1 MKKKIIRNTVAIV
14 SAAVILTFL
23 AVTFLMYTHSVKL
36 LKFGTENEA
45 ETLKAAIDAGGMDFM
60 ENETFSQ
67 NGRRITIVDR
77 DGEVMYDSEA
87 DAGSMGNH
95 KERPEISQALYQS
108 TGASLRDS
116 DTLDKKVYYYA
127 VTLKDGNILRVSSS
141 MDSIYQLMFSMAP
154 FMLLLV
160 AAIIG
165 ISIAVIYIETERMVR
180 PINEINLDKPLDEPI
195 YEEFIPLLTRM
206 DHQNERIRIQ
216 LEELKQAEG
225 IRREFSA
232 NVSHELKTPL
242 MAISGYAEIISHNMV
257 KKEDIPEFAGR
268 IYKEATRMTTLI
280 EDIIKLSRLDEQS
293 EIMPFEEV
301 DLNRVTKEVADSLQT
316 VARRRKISM
325 TIDGDVPEIQGVRQ
339 VIYEMIYNLC
349 DNALKYNR
357 DGGSVHILLE
367 PSPREGY
374 SIRWSIR
381 DTGIGVPEEEKERIF
396 ERFYRV
402 DKSHSRETGGTGL
415 GLAIVKHGANLH
427 HALVTV
433 DSKLGEGTCIMVE
446 FPNNLPGLTNNRRP
460 VSVADGRKIFGNLR
474 A

>member
-1 MKKKIIRNTVAIV
+1 MKKKIIRNTGAIV

-23 AVTFLMYTHSVKL
+23 AVTFLMYTYSVEL
-36 LKFGTENEA
+36 LKIGTENEA
-45 ETLKAAIDAGGMDFM
+45 ETLKAAIDAEGINFLK
-60 ENETFSQ
+60 NETLPQ
-67 NGRRITIVDR
+67 NSRRITIVNQE
-77 DGEVMYDSEA
+77 GEVLYDSVVG
-87 DAGSMGNH
+87 DAESMDNH
-95 KERPEISQALYQS
+95 KKRPEIAQALKQS

-116 DTLDKKVYYYA
+116 DTMDKKVYYYA
-127 VTLKDGNILRVSSS
+127 VMLTDGNVLRVSSS

-165 ISIAVIYIETERMVR
+165 ISIAIIYIETGRMVR
-180 PINEINLDKPLDEPI
+180 PINEINLDRPLEEPI
-195 YEEFIPLLTRM
+195 YEEFMPLLTRM

-216 LEELKQAEG
+216 LEELKRAEG

-268 IYKEATRMTTLI
+268 IHKEAVRMTTLI

-293 EIMPFEEV
+293 EIMPFEDV
-301 DLNRVTKEVADSLQT
+301 DLNRVTKEVVDSLQT
-316 VARRRKISM
+316 VARQRKISM
-325 TIDGDVPEIQGVRQ
+325 TIDGDVPEIHGVRQ

-349 DNALKYNR
+349 DNAVKYNR
-357 DGGSVHILLE
+357 DGGAVHILLE
-367 PSPREGY
+367 PSPREEY

-402 DKSHSRETGGTGL
+402 DKRHSRETGGTGL

-427 HALVTV
+427 QALVTV

-446 FPNNLPGLTNNRRP
+446 FP
-460 VSVADGRKIFGNLR
+460 
-474 A
+474 

>member
-1 MKKKIIRNTVAIV
+1 MKHFLKTAAGSRLLTGMAMFCMIRRPMPALWGIIRNARKYLRHFI
-14 SAAVILTFL
+14 
-23 AVTFLMYTHSVKL
+23 
-36 LKFGTENEA
+36 
-45 ETLKAAIDAGGMDFM
+45 
-60 ENETFSQ
+60 
-67 NGRRITIVDR
+67 
-77 DGEVMYDSEA
+77 
-87 DAGSMGNH
+87 
-95 KERPEISQALYQS
+95 QS

-180 PINEINLDKPLDEPI
+180 PINEINLDKPMDEPI

-316 VARRRKISM
+316 VARQRKISM
-325 TIDGDVPEIQGVRQ
+325 TIDGDVPEIHGVRQ

-357 DGGSVHILLE
+357 DGGFVHILLE

-374 SIRWSIR
+374 SVRWSIR
-381 DTGIGVPEEEKERIF
+381 DTGIGVPEEEKE
-396 ERFYRV
+396 
-402 DKSHSRETGGTGL
+402 
-415 GLAIVKHGANLH
+415 LH
-427 HALVTV
+427 
-433 DSKLGEGTCIMVE
+433 I
-446 FPNNLPGLTNNRRP
+446 
-460 VSVADGRKIFGNLR
+460 
-474 A
+474 